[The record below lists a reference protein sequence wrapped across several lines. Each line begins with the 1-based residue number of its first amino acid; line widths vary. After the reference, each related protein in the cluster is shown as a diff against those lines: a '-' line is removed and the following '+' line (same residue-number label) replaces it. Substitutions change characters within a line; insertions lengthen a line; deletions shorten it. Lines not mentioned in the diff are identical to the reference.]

1 MREVLI
7 LVMYF
12 RRKDIRGFDLRHCT
26 LDGRIHEVLISGF
39 IPHMEG
45 YTRYWSQIL
54 YHIWK
59 DTRGF
64 DLRLYTTYGRIHEIS
79 LSDIVPQM
87 EGYTRFWSRVLY
99 RIWKNTRS
107 FDLYRGIKRDQNLV
121 NRCYA
126 KTTKDRYENQNN
138 TTKCQF
144 PFKKEGRK
152 RDCSSLIDL
161 KYAKISV
168 NKIYFTELINK
179 EKFGTDISKMP
190 TQRSRPRI

>member
-12 RRKDIRGFDLRHCT
+12 RRKDIRGFDLRYCT
-26 LDGRIHEVLISGF
+26 PDGRIHEVLISGI
-39 IPHMEG
+39 IPQMEE
-45 YTRYWSQIL
+45 YTRFWSQAL
-54 YHIWK
+54 YPRRK

-64 DLRLYTTYGRIHEIS
+64 DLH
-79 LSDIVPQM
+79 
-87 EGYTRFWSRVLY
+87 
-99 RIWKNTRS
+99 
-107 FDLYRGIKRDQNLV
+107 RGIKRDQNLV

-126 KTTKDRYENQNN
+126 KTTKDRYKNQNN

>member
-1 MREVLI
+1 MKYIFPAR
-7 LVMYF
+7 F
-12 RRKDIRGFDLRHCT
+12 DHARGFDLGNVFQAEGYTRFWSQVLYSRRKNTRGFDLKHYT
-26 LDGRIHEVLISGF
+26 SDGRIHEVLISGI
-39 IPHMEG
+39 IPHMEE
-45 YTRYWSQIL
+45 YTRFWSQVL

-64 DLRLYTTYGRIHEIS
+64 DLRYLPH
-79 LSDIVPQM
+79 M

-99 RIWKNTRS
+99 RIWKNTRG
-107 FDLYRGIKRDQNLV
+107 FDLHRGIKRDQNLV

-126 KTTKDRYENQNN
+126 KTTKDRYKNQNN

-144 PFKKEGRK
+144 SFKKEGRK

-168 NKIYFTELINK
+168 NKIYFT
-179 EKFGTDISKMP
+179 
-190 TQRSRPRI
+190 